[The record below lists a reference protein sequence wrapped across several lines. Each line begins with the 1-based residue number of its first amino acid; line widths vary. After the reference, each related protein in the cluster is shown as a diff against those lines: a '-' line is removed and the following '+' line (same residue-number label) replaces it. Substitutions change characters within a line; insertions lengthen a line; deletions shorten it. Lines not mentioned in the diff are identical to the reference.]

1 MGAGFGA
8 LPVLRLLTRTDRCDR
23 KALWPPTRASGRPAS
38 TVAAPI
44 ARRVVPSPVKEV
56 DALEFGAAMW
66 EAGYVATPELVDI
79 SRVAVGIGRP
89 LLLEGPAGAGKTAFA
104 QALAQVLH
112 RPLIRLQCY
121 EGIDAAQA
129 LYDWNYAR
137 QLADLAQ
144 HRERDPFQPD
154 YLLPRPLLRALL
166 EPQGAVVLVDDVDR
180 ADEAF
185 EALLLE
191 VLGEQQISIPEYGTV
206 RAQGPVQAVLTSNR
220 TRPLSDALRRRC
232 LYQRLEWPDPE
243 REVAILRRH
252 LPDARQDVLALVAR
266 MMERLRSWDLV
277 KPPGVGESLDLVRAM
292 DSLGVLSLDAAALR
306 RLLGAVIKDAR
317 DWDAVVGRLEELLD
331 AG

>member
-1 MGAGFGA
+1 VDFGQA
-8 LPVLRLLTRTDRCDR
+8 FWD
-23 KALWPPTRASGRPAS
+23 
-38 TVAAPI
+38 
-44 ARRVVPSPVKEV
+44 
-56 DALEFGAAMW
+56 
-66 EAGYVATPELVDI
+66 AGYVATEELVDI

-89 LLLEGPAGAGKTAFA
+89 LLLEGPAGAGKTAL
-104 QALAQVLH
+104 ALALADVLQ

-137 QLADLAQ
+137 QLVDLAQ

-166 EPQGAVVLVDDVDR
+166 EPDGAVLLVDEVDR

-191 VLGEQQISIPEYGTV
+191 VLGEGQISIPEYGTV
-206 RAQGPVQAVLTSNR
+206 KARGPVQAVLTSNR

-232 LYQRLEWPDPE
+232 LYQRLDWPDPA
-243 REVAILRRH
+243 RETAIVGRH
-252 LPDARQDVLALVAR
+252 LPDAPTPAVEAVVQVMA
-266 MMERLRSWDLV
+266 RLRALDLV
-277 KPPGVGESLDLVRAM
+277 KPPGVGESLDLLRGMAAI
-292 DSLGVLSLDAAALR
+292 GATTLDVAVLR
-306 RLLGAVIKDAR
+306 RLLGTVIKDAR

>member
-1 MGAGFGA
+1 VDFG
-8 LPVLRLLTRTDRCDR
+8 
-23 KALWPPTRASGRPAS
+23 RAFW
-38 TVAAPI
+38 
-44 ARRVVPSPVKEV
+44 
-56 DALEFGAAMW
+56 D
-66 EAGYVATPELVDI
+66 AGYVATEELVDI

-89 LLLEGPAGAGKTAFA
+89 LLLEGPAGAGKTAL
-104 QALAQVLH
+104 ALALAEVLR

-137 QLADLAQ
+137 QLVDLAQ

-166 EPQGAVVLVDDVDR
+166 EPDGAVLLVDEVDR

-191 VLGEQQISIPEYGTV
+191 VLGEGQISIPEYGTV
-206 RAQGPVQAVLTSNR
+206 KARGPVQAVLTSNR

-232 LYQRLEWPDPE
+232 LYQRLDWPDPT
-243 REVAILRRH
+243 REAAILRRH
-252 LPDARQDVLALVAR
+252 LPDAPAPLVEAVVR
-266 MMERLRSWDLV
+266 VMARLRELDLV
-277 KPPGVGESLDLVRAM
+277 KPPGVGESLDLLRGMAAI
-292 DSLGVLSLDAAALR
+292 GATALDVDTLR
-306 RLLGAVIKDAR
+306 RLLGTVIKDAR